1 VTVLELAVGLV
12 AGLLFVIGI
21 AIMAGPELTRALG
34 LERLSASRRRSPAP
48 AGELHPTTASC
59 LATSAR
65 LMVMLRE
72 RGLERHVTA
81 LRLARRR
88 LQVEEARGIQD
99 MRQLLRHL
107 RTIRFEDESDQRLF
121 RGLVDKLRRELD
133 DRAQQLEILPGP
145 KPID

>member
-1 VTVLELAVGLV
+1 MAVLELVVGLV

-21 AIMAGPELTRALG
+21 AIMTGPELARTLG
-34 LERLSASRRRSPAP
+34 LRRPAVPRRRPSAP
-48 AGELHPTTASC
+48 TGELHPTTASA

-65 LMVMLRE
+65 LMLMLRE
-72 RGLERHVTA
+72 RGMERHVTA

-99 MRQLLRHL
+99 MRQILRHL
-107 RTIRFEDESDQRLF
+107 RTIRFEDESDQRIFL
-121 RGLVDKLRRELD
+121 GLVGKLRRELD